1 MDVLILGIL
10 FVFVFAPAFGS
21 ARFAARSAPNG
32 RHARMLRVPLGR
44 GSALSAFN
52 LAVLVYVAWWTHE
65 DRHYDDFAAGT
76 TILLAVT
83 SASVLF
89 LGLGP
94 LISWLLGV
102 LVRRTVRLP
111 PLMRLAVRDL
121 ADNRA
126 RSAAAVAMTMV
137 LTAMAVIVTTVAVA
151 MAAQDGARYLPQ
163 GRPGALL
170 VEVYSVEEAAAV
182 RAAVQ
187 RELPGVPMVRSFR
200 AGAWHFIPD
209 VEKVDLPDLEA
220 VSPAGVIGEGELLRY
235 LTGDPATP
243 YDGNTAVVVTS
254 DDVRADTVTIS
265 YGPLETDALS
275 SRSVPAI
282 VVRPTDPEVK
292 ELFIPAKVIRDLG
305 YQPRL
310 DKLIIDPSVHRTSR
324 AEQER
329 IDRRLDDTAT
339 TYVERG
345 FEASTGW
352 YPIVAVVIVTALGVA
367 LSVTG
372 RGGPRT
378 TRVLLRLGGGSAA
391 APRLFAACRAGIGT
405 ACGAA
410 AGTVA
415 GCVVGLLLA
424 WPFTAPIE
432 WEPVPRVS
440 FGTPWLSIAA
450 LPPVLS
456 LLAALIAALAPV
468 PSKEGAS
475 GRRLFGNRNVM
486 AG

>member
-1 MDVLILGIL
+1 MDVLIPGIL
-10 FVFVFAPAFGS
+10 VVFVLVPAFGS
-21 ARFAARSAPNG
+21 VRFAARSAPNG
-32 RHARMLRVPLGR
+32 RHARMLRAPLRR

-52 LAVLVYVAWWTHE
+52 LVVLVCVAWWTHE
-65 DRHYDDFAAGT
+65 DQHYDDFAAGT

-83 SASVLF
+83 SASVLL

-102 LVRRTVRLP
+102 LVQRAVRLP

-126 RSAAAVAMTMV
+126 RSAAVVTTTMV
-137 LTAMAVIVTTVAVA
+137 LTAMAVIVTIVATA
-151 MAAQDGARYLPQ
+151 TTAQERVRYFPQ

-170 VEVYSVEEAAAV
+170 VEVSSAEDVAV
-182 RAAVQ
+182 VHAAVQ
-187 RELPGVPMVRSFR
+187 RELPGVPMVRSLR

-209 VEKVDLPDLEA
+209 VENLELPDFEA
-220 VSPAGVIGEGELLRY
+220 VTPVGVFGEGELLHY

-243 YDGNTAVVVTS
+243 YDENTAVVVTS
-254 DDVRADTVTIS
+254 DDVKADTVTIS
-265 YGPLETDALS
+265 YGPLEGADALS
-275 SRSVPAI
+275 SRNVPAI

-292 ELFIPAKVIRDLG
+292 ELFVPAKVIRDLG
-305 YQPRL
+305 YQPQL
-310 DKLIIDPSVHRTSR
+310 DKLIIDPSAHRTSR

-329 IDRRLDDTAT
+329 IDRRLGDTAT

-345 FEASTGW
+345 FEPSTGW
-352 YPIVAVVIVTALGVA
+352 RPIVAVAVVLALGAA
-367 LSVTG
+367 LFVG

-378 TRVLLRLGGGSAA
+378 TRVLPRLGGGS
-391 APRLFAACRAGIGT
+391 PRLFAACRVGIGT
-405 ACGAA
+405 ACGTAV
-410 AGTVA
+410 GTVT

-432 WEPVPRVS
+432 WEPIPRVS
-440 FGTPWLSIAA
+440 FETPWLLIAA
-450 LPPVLS
+450 LPLVLS

-468 PSKEGAS
+468 PSKEGPS
-475 GRRLFGNRNVM
+475 GRRLFGNRNVT